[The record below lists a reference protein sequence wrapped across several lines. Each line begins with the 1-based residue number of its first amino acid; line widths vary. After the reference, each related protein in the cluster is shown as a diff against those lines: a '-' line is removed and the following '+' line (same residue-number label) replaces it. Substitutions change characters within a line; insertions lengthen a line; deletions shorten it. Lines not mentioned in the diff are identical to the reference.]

1 MVRYV
6 MGIQE
11 KVRNGEGEFFGSYN
25 QKNGIAGTHK
35 RPFLPG
41 LPWLPGP
48 GVGGEPIALPGT
60 RPQCILPLGVA
71 SVSTQVAWYRTVV
84 RTETDTVVTLL
95 LFG

>member
-25 QKNGIAGTHK
+25 Q
-35 RPFLPG
+35 RMG
-41 LPWLPGP
+41 LLEHTRDLFSPWPWLPGP
-48 GVGGEPIALPGT
+48 GVGGEPIAFPGT
-60 RPQCILPLGVA
+60 RPQSILPLGVA